1 MSAVIVRLITA
12 KSPQENIRNSTKKKE
27 KKGEGGGVRVCV
39 CVVVVGGGGVDQE
52 LGHCTHTLS
61 ATTYKWLQGVCV
73 SGICPDT
80 VVPITDQS
88 SWFIQF
94 AVCSIS
100 FDRVLN
106 IVWAAGLSN
115 AKRPCCRFDRHT
127 VGFQILTF
135 RDCFSD
141 QSPGLEERASE
152 RERERERN
160 KIVDIC
166 GSSAE

>member
-1 MSAVIVRLITA
+1 M
-12 KSPQENIRNSTKKKE
+12 
-27 KKGEGGGVRVCV
+27 
-39 CVVVVGGGGVDQE
+39 
-52 LGHCTHTLS
+52 
-61 ATTYKWLQGVCV
+61 
-73 SGICPDT
+73 
-80 VVPITDQS
+80 VPITDQS

-152 RERERERN
+152 RERERERETKLLTFVDPRQSKPSSGTQRKKFHELYRYIYIYIHIYIYIYIS
-160 KIVDIC
+160 KITSYHFAIMLH
-166 GSSAE
+166 A